1 MRSPIREAAA
11 MPLTM
16 LPPSPDTVQRAVRCA
31 VTSPVVHAEATP
43 TVVTLRGEAD
53 VSTRP
58 ALADVLS
65 RVIAHGA
72 GDVVIDLAPVTFI
85 DTATVRVL
93 ATGQQLLDRTGRALT
108 FRSPSRLAVRVLDL
122 FGLTDQ
128 IETRPVPQS

>member
-1 MRSPIREAAA
+1 MA
-11 MPLTM
+11 LTM
-16 LPPSPDTVQRAVRCA
+16 LPPSSDTVQRGVRWAVR
-31 VTSPVVHAEATP
+31 SPVVHAEGTH
-43 TVVTLRGEAD
+43 TVVTLCGEAD

-85 DTATVRVL
+85 DTATVRAL
-93 ATGQQLLDRTGRALT
+93 AIGQQLLERTGRALT

-128 IETRPVPQS
+128 METRPVPQS